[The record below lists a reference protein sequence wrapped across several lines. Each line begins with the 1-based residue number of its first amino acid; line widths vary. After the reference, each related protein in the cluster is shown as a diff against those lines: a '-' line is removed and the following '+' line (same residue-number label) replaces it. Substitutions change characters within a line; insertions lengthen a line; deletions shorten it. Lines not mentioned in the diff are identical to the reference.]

1 MWLGTVVHDA
11 AEHALKTFKH
21 SRFVGADE
29 LVAKALARADSD
41 VRNSQN
47 ERYRF
52 NPKRYP
58 GFQEHYYNQTPQDP
72 LKRFALRL
80 SDRCERCTKTRF
92 FVEFVCQS
100 AFGRSR
106 SCTKVLNAPRCG

>member
-1 MWLGTVVHDA
+1 MPRVRELYIQKNLTTRAMWLGTVVHDA

-29 LVAKALARADSD
+29 LVAKALSRADSD

-58 GFQEHYYNQTPQDP
+58 GFQEHYYNQM
-72 LKRFALRL
+72 
-80 SDRCERCTKTRF
+80 
-92 FVEFVCQS
+92 
-100 AFGRSR
+100 
-106 SCTKVLNAPRCG
+106 